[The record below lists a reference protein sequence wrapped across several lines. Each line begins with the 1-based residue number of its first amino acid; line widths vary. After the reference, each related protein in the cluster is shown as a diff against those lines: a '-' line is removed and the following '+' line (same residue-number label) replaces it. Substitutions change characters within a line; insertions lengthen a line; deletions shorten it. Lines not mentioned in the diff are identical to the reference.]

1 MGGLLQARWQ
11 RGRAVYLS
19 GLRNGGGVANTQRRL
34 APAAA
39 PRILSYRVA
48 DRVGRVTDNCV
59 IIAGGGIGGLATAL
73 TLHQIGVPCI
83 VYEAVRELRPL
94 GVGINLQPNAV
105 RELYDLGFTEGDLDR
120 VGVPAKEWALVGL
133 NGNDVYSEPRGL
145 LAGYKWPQYAV
156 HRGQLHVLL
165 HRKLVE
171 RAGPQAVRLGSRVTG
186 YRKNADGTVSARVE
200 HADGST
206 SETSGALLIAADG
219 IHSAVRAQMH
229 PTQPPIHW
237 GGAIMWRGTTRAK
250 PIRTG
255 SSFVGLGT
263 HLQRMV
269 FYPISHPDP
278 RTGLAMINW
287 IAEVTMDN
295 AEGWKQSGWFRQV
308 PIDDF
313 VHHFDNWV
321 WDWLDVPA
329 LIRQADGAF
338 ENPMIDRDPV
348 PTWVDG
354 QVALLGDAAHA
365 MYPTGSNGGS
375 QAIMDARVLGATMVE
390 HGVTPEALAA
400 YDAKLCGPISQVVLR
415 NRGAG
420 PFGLLNMVD
429 ERCGGVFDN
438 IDDVIP
444 AKERSEFMA
453 GYKAAA
459 GFAID
464 ALNKARPTI
473 SDGARALS
481 NLMA

>member
-1 MGGLLQARWQ
+1 
-11 RGRAVYLS
+11 VT
-19 GLRNGGGVANTQRRL
+19 NN
-34 APAAA
+34 
-39 PRILSYRVA
+39 RVI
-48 DRVGRVTDNCV
+48 V
-59 IIAGGGIGGLATAL
+59 AGGGIGGLAAAL
-73 TLHQIGVPCI
+73 TLHQVGVPCI
-83 VYEAVRELRPL
+83 VFEAVRELRPL

-105 RELYDLGFTEGDLDR
+105 RELYDLGFTERDLDR

-145 LAGYKWPQYAV
+145 LAGYGWPQYAV
-156 HRGQLHVLL
+156 HRGQLHMLL

-186 YRKNADGTVSARVE
+186 YRKNSDGTVSALVE

-263 HLQRMV
+263 HLQRIV

-278 RTGLAMINW
+278 QTGLAMINW
-287 IAEVTMDN
+287 IAEVTTDN

-308 PIDDF
+308 SIDDF

-329 LIRQADGAF
+329 LIRQADAVF

-354 QVALLGDAAHA
+354 PVALLGDAAHA

-444 AKERSEFMA
+444 AKERNEFMA

-473 SDGARALS
+473 QDGARALS
-481 NLMA
+481 NLVA